1 MRDCQH
7 PYNEGCQYV
16 FQTSAWNEAAFASII
31 LTEVYR
37 QKDRE
42 WIDMLSR
49 IKLGDVDDSVL
60 DFLESLRRPL
70 PEISGLRPTKLYTH
84 KSDVQLE
91 NDREFEKL
99 EGPVYRFK
107 ATDSGRVNPI
117 PTPKKTPLF
126 LYR

>member
-1 MRDCQH
+1 
-7 PYNEGCQYV
+7 
-16 FQTSAWNEAAFASII
+16 
-31 LTEVYR
+31 
-37 QKDRE
+37 
-42 WIDMLSR
+42 MLSR
-49 IKLGDVDDSVL
+49 IKLGNVDDSVL

-107 ATDSGRVNPI
+107 AIDSGMVNPI
-117 PTPKKTPLF
+117 PTPKGTPFF